1 MRLLILE
8 DDPGIRGPLAASLR
22 ENGFATDEAAR
33 TYEAEGMVQAY
44 PYDALIVD
52 VRLPDGENAGFE
64 FVQNLRARGNQTPV
78 LFLTARDTMDDRI
91 TGMDAGGGA
100 YLIKPFQIA
109 EVRAW
114 LHALLRRSVPTRSV
128 PLERGRLRIDWNA
141 RAVSI
146 DGRNVHL
153 TAKEYGILELLASH
167 PGHLFNREEI
177 IERVWDAN
185 FNAESNIIEVY
196 VKNIRRKLGEK
207 TIDNLKG
214 FGYRFP
220 AETTRPTESVQ
231 PT

>member
-8 DDPGIRGPLAASLR
+8 DDPGIRGPLVASLR

-64 FVQNLRARGNQTPV
+64 FVQNLRARGDQTPV

-141 RAVSI
+141 RTVSI
-146 DGRNVHL
+146 DGSSVHL

-167 PGHLFNREEI
+167 PGHLFTREEI

-207 TIDNLKG
+207 IIDNLKG

-220 AETTRPTESVQ
+220 ADTSTGTLA
-231 PT
+231 

>member
-8 DDPGIRGPLAASLR
+8 DDPGIRGPLVASLR
-22 ENGFATDEAAR
+22 ESGFAIDEAEDA
-33 TYEAEGMVQAY
+33 YQAEGMVQAY

-64 FVQNLRARGNQTPV
+64 FVQALRARDVQTPV
-78 LFLTARDTMDDRI
+78 LFLTARDALDDRI

-114 LHALLRRSVPTRSV
+114 LKALLRRSVPTRST
-128 PLERGRLRIDWNA
+128 PLERGDLRIDWSP
-141 RAVSI
+141 RTVSI
-146 DGRNVHL
+146 EGQNVHL

-167 PGHLFNREEI
+167 PGHLFTREEI
-177 IERVWDAN
+177 IDRVWDAS
-185 FNAESNIIEVY
+185 FDAESNIVEAYI
-196 VKNIRRKLGEK
+196 KNIRRKLGEN
-207 TIDNLKG
+207 TIDTLKG

-220 AETTRPTESVQ
+220 ADDLKP
-231 PT
+231 